1 MELLSTDKAA
11 TQLQIGEGGRV
22 YKAKDGVVTVD
33 NPRHASILRQL
44 GCGPRIHQPIGG
56 TAFVCAC
63 GFRAHFRD
71 QACPKCGSRDL
82 KEETD
87 ASN

>member
-11 TQLQIGEGGRV
+11 TSLQIGEGGKV

-44 GCGPRIHQPIGG
+44 GCGPRVHQAMGG
-56 TAFVCAC
+56 TAFVCSYC
-63 GFRAHFRD
+63 GFRAYFRD
-71 QACPKCGSRDL
+71 QTCPRCGSRDF
-82 KEETD
+82 EEESH
-87 ASN
+87 A